1 MNELPRFDAYGS
13 AIERKRLPLRLG
25 RKVAISFLVAL
36 IIIVMIGWFGFL
48 GWGLVEVLQG
58 VAAIIKSP

>member
-48 GWGLVEVLQG
+48 GWGLDEVLQG
-58 VAAIIKSP
+58 VVAIIKSP

>member
-58 VAAIIKSP
+58 VVAIIKSP